1 MNNMNTTTK
10 QLLKATIIACI
21 AVVTIT
27 LLVCNP
33 KHSNNDM
40 AQNGNLRR
48 LDDSIAALAPS
59 ALQAIEKGMNE
70 ADDSTTYYEYM
81 LRKALFYSLT
91 EHPERADTLID
102 SVKTFVTQQDDG
114 YYATN
119 GTCLSPRL
127 NSLMAGAKACQAA
140 RYMSNHRDP
149 RRIVALNK
157 ETYNLL
163 LNSNSKHNLPKTCA
177 NMADA
182 YMLCNDLPNAAKWY
196 QRALFLVDS
205 LELPQKENITLYM
218 GLAQI
223 YVTLR
228 NYYKAKFYNDQT
240 EPHVKE
246 MSPSMQAYYVNN
258 LGNYYYFQGDYKN
271 ALQTFLRMK
280 KLLEQHGMVR
290 TFDMYLCKINLAD
303 VYLNLGKLN
312 DATAMLDDVEPYFR
326 AQGDNTSIY
335 YCNTIR
341 FGIAVRA
348 GRKKEAGRLMAD
360 KTDESLIPYTLV
372 NIRNKYKRRYY
383 ELTGNYDKAYALLN
397 RSIAYNDSI
406 EHNLSNMRTAEI
418 MSRFTTDT
426 LQLHR
431 DLAIEHKNAEIQS
444 IKFTSTLAIS
454 IAVTSILL
462 LILWYLYLRKR
473 RFKIQLRMMSLK
485 LDNVRNRISPHFM
498 FNVLNNRIIKSDV
511 KESNELTEL
520 AQLIRANL
528 DMSSTLG
535 VELQKEL
542 EFVQQYIRVES
553 YLMGDDFH
561 FNIDIAPDV
570 DASSVRI
577 PSMFI
582 QIMTENSIKHALRN
596 KEGIKL
602 LSITVRREQHNTVI
616 KVTDNGPGFNPATL
630 RRKTGMNI
638 ISQTIAVIN
647 VRNKDKIRFAIRNIY
662 SPDGQQTKGCEATL
676 KVPDG
681 VKIESNKQSYRVKQ
695 TI

>member
-163 LNSNSKHNLPKTCA
+163 LNSDSKHNLPKTCA

-196 QRALFLVDS
+196 RRALFLVDS

-271 ALQTFLRMK
+271 ALQSFLRMK

-372 NIRNKYKRRYY
+372 NIRNRYKRRYY

-397 RSIAYNDSI
+397 KSIAYNDSI
-406 EHNLSNMRTAEI
+406 EHNLSNMRSAEI

-473 RFKIQLRMMSLK
+473 RFKIQLRMMNLK
-485 LDNVRNRISPHFM
+485 LDNIRNRISPHFM

-616 KVTDNGPGFNPATL
+616 RVTDNGPGFNPATL

-681 VKIESNKQSYRVKQ
+681 VKIE
-695 TI
+695 

>member
-59 ALQAIEKGMNE
+59 ALQAIERGMNE
-70 ADDSTTYYEYM
+70 ANDSTTYYEYV
-81 LRKALFYSLT
+81 LREARYYSLT
-91 EHPERADTLID
+91 ERPERADTLID
-102 SVKTFVTQQDDG
+102 RVTAFVMHQDDG
-114 YYATN
+114 YYAIN

-149 RRIVALNK
+149 RRIVALNR

-196 QRALFLVDS
+196 RRALFLVDS
-205 LELPQKENITLYM
+205 LDLPQKENITLYM

-223 YVTLR
+223 YLTLR
-228 NYYKAKFYNDQT
+228 NYNKAKLYYDQT

-246 MSPSMQAYYVNN
+246 MSPSMQAYYINN
-258 LGNYYYFQGDYKN
+258 LGNFYYFQGDYKH
-271 ALQTFLRMK
+271 ALLTFLRMK
-280 KLLEQHGMVR
+280 KMLEQHGMVR

-303 VYLNLGKLN
+303 VFLNLGKLN

-348 GRKKEAGRLMAD
+348 GRMQEAGRLMAD

-372 NIRNKYKRRYY
+372 NIRNRYKRRYY

-397 RSIAYNDSI
+397 KSIAYNDSI
-406 EHNLSNMRTAEI
+406 EHNLSNMRSAEI

-473 RFKIQLRMMSLK
+473 RFKIQLRMMNLK

-570 DASSVRI
+570 DTSSVRI

-616 KVTDNGPGFNPATL
+616 RVTDNGPGFNHATL

-681 VKIESNKQSYRVKQ
+681 VKIE
-695 TI
+695 

>member
-1 MNNMNTTTK
+1 MKKMNTTIK
-10 QLLKATIIACI
+10 QLLQAITTACI
-21 AVVTIT
+21 AVIIIA
-27 LLVCNP
+27 LQACNA
-33 KHSNNDM
+33 KQSNDET
-40 AQNGNLRR
+40 AQNGNMRW

-81 LRKALFYSLT
+81 LRKAQYYSLT
-91 EHPERADTLID
+91 DSPERADTLID

-140 RYMSNHRDP
+140 RYMSVHRDP
-149 RRIVALNK
+149 RRIVTLNN

-163 LNSNSKHNLPKTCA
+163 LNSDSKHNLPKTCA

-196 QRALFLVDS
+196 RRALFLVDS

-223 YVTLR
+223 YLTLR
-228 NYYKAKFYNDQT
+228 NYSKAKFYNDQT

-303 VYLNLGKLN
+303 VYLNLGKL
-312 DATAMLDDVEPYFR
+312 DKATAMLDDVEPYFR

-348 GRKKEAGRLMAD
+348 GRMHEAERLMAD
-360 KTDESLIPYTLV
+360 KTDDSLIPYTLV

-383 ELTGNYDKAYALLN
+383 ELTGDYSKAYALLN

-406 EHNLSNMRTAEI
+406 EQNLSNMRSAEI
-418 MSRFTTDT
+418 LSRFTTDT
-426 LQLHR
+426 LQLHH

-473 RFKIQLRMMSLK
+473 RFKMQLRMMNLK

-498 FNVLNNRIIKSDV
+498 FNVLNNRIIKSDA

-542 EFVQQYIRVES
+542 EFVQQYVRVES

-582 QIMTENSIKHALRN
+582 QILTENAIKHALRN
-596 KEGIKL
+596 KEGVKL

-616 KVTDNGPGFNPATL
+616 RVTDNGPGFNPATL

-647 VRNKDKIRFAIRNIY
+647 VRNKVKIRFAIRNIC
-662 SPDGQQTKGCEATL
+662 SPDGQQIKGCEATL

-681 VKIESNKQSYRVKQ
+681 VKIE
-695 TI
+695 

>member
-70 ADDSTTYYEYM
+70 ANDSTTYYEYV
-81 LRKALFYSLT
+81 LREARYYSLT
-91 EHPERADTLID
+91 ERPERADTLID
-102 SVKTFVTQQDDG
+102 RVTAFVMHQDDG
-114 YYATN
+114 YYAIN

-127 NSLMAGAKACQAA
+127 NSLIAGAKACQAA
-140 RYMSNHRDP
+140 RDMSCHRDP
-149 RRIVALNK
+149 RHIVSLYND
-157 ETYNLL
+157 TYQLL
-163 LNSNSKHNLPKTCA
+163 LNSDSKHNLPKTCA

-182 YMLCNDLPNAAKWY
+182 YLLCNDLPNAAKWY
-196 QRALFLVDS
+196 RRALFLVDS
-205 LELPQKENITLYM
+205 LDLPQKENITLYM

-223 YVTLR
+223 YLTLR
-228 NYYKAKFYNDQT
+228 NYNKAKLYYDQT

-246 MSPSMQAYYVNN
+246 MSPSMQAYYINN
-258 LGNYYYFQGDYKN
+258 LGNFYYFQGDYKH
-271 ALQTFLRMK
+271 ALLTFLRMK
-280 KLLEQHGMVR
+280 KMLEQHGMVR

-303 VYLNLGKLN
+303 VFLNLGKLN

-326 AQGDNTSIY
+326 TQGDNTSIY

-348 GRKKEAGRLMAD
+348 GRMQEAGRLMAD

-372 NIRNKYKRRYY
+372 NIRNRYKRRYY

-397 RSIAYNDSI
+397 KSIAYNDSI
-406 EHNLSNMRTAEI
+406 EHNLSNMRSAEI

-454 IAVTSILL
+454 IAVTSLLL

-473 RFKIQLRMMSLK
+473 RFKMQLRMMNLK
-485 LDNVRNRISPHFM
+485 LDNIRNRISPHFM

-582 QIMTENSIKHALRN
+582 QILTENAIKHALRN

-616 KVTDNGPGFNPATL
+616 RVTDNGPGFNPATL

-681 VKIESNKQSYRVKQ
+681 VKIE
-695 TI
+695 

>member
-40 AQNGNLRR
+40 AQNGNMRW

-59 ALQAIEKGMNE
+59 ALQAIERGMNE
-70 ADDSTTYYEYM
+70 ANDSTTYYEYV
-81 LRKALFYSLT
+81 LREARYYSLT
-91 EHPERADTLID
+91 ERPERADTLID
-102 SVKTFVTQQDDG
+102 RVTAFVMHQDDG
-114 YYATN
+114 YYAIN

-127 NSLMAGAKACQAA
+127 NSLIAGTKACQAA
-140 RYMSNHRDP
+140 RDMSCHRDP
-149 RRIVALNK
+149 RHIVSLYND
-157 ETYNLL
+157 TYQLL
-163 LNSNSKHNLPKTCA
+163 LNSDSKHNLPKTCA

-182 YMLCNDLPNAAKWY
+182 FLLCNDLPNAAKWY
-196 QRALFLVDS
+196 RRALFLVDS
-205 LELPQKENITLYM
+205 LDLPQKENITLYM

-223 YVTLR
+223 YLTLR
-228 NYYKAKFYNDQT
+228 NYNKAKLYYDQT

-246 MSPSMQAYYVNN
+246 MSPSMQAYYINN
-258 LGNYYYFQGDYKN
+258 LGNFYYFQGDYKH
-271 ALQTFLRMK
+271 ALLTFLRMK
-280 KLLEQHGMVR
+280 KMLEQHGMVR

-303 VYLNLGKLN
+303 VFLNLGKLN

-348 GRKKEAGRLMAD
+348 GRMQEAGRIMAN

-372 NIRNKYKRRYY
+372 NIRNRYKRRYY

-406 EHNLSNMRTAEI
+406 EHNLSNMRSAEI

-473 RFKIQLRMMSLK
+473 RFKMQLRMMNLK
-485 LDNVRNRISPHFM
+485 LDNIRNRISPHFM
-498 FNVLNNRIIKSDV
+498 FNVLNNRIIKSDA

-582 QIMTENSIKHALRN
+582 QILTENAIKHALRN

-616 KVTDNGPGFNPATL
+616 RVTDNGPGFNPATL

-681 VKIESNKQSYRVKQ
+681 VKIE
-695 TI
+695 

>member
-59 ALQAIEKGMNE
+59 ALQAIERGMNE
-70 ADDSTTYYEYM
+70 ANDSTTYYEYV
-81 LRKALFYSLT
+81 LREARYYRLT
-91 EHPERADTLID
+91 ERPERADTLID
-102 SVKTFVTQQDDG
+102 RVTAFVMHQDDG
-114 YYATN
+114 YYAIN

-149 RRIVALNK
+149 RRIVALNR

-163 LNSNSKHNLPKTCA
+163 LNSDSKHNLPKTCA

-182 YMLCNDLPNAAKWY
+182 YLLCNDLPNAAKWY
-196 QRALFLVDS
+196 RRALFLVDS
-205 LELPQKENITLYM
+205 LDLPQKENITLYM

-223 YVTLR
+223 YLTLR
-228 NYYKAKFYNDQT
+228 NYNKAKLYYDQT

-246 MSPSMQAYYVNN
+246 MSPSMQAYYINN
-258 LGNYYYFQGDYKN
+258 LGNFYYFQGDYKH
-271 ALQTFLRMK
+271 ALLTFLRMK
-280 KLLEQHGMVR
+280 KMLERHGMVR

-303 VYLNLGKLN
+303 VFLNLGKLN

-348 GRKKEAGRLMAD
+348 GRMQEAGRLMAD

-372 NIRNKYKRRYY
+372 NIRNRYKRRYY

-406 EHNLSNMRTAEI
+406 EHNLSNMRTTEI

-473 RFKIQLRMMSLK
+473 RFKIQLRMMNLK
-485 LDNVRNRISPHFM
+485 LDNIRNRISPHFM

-582 QIMTENSIKHALRN
+582 QILTENAIKHALRN

-616 KVTDNGPGFNPATL
+616 RVTDNGPGFNPATL

-681 VKIESNKQSYRVKQ
+681 VKIE
-695 TI
+695 

>member
-59 ALQAIEKGMNE
+59 ALQAIERGMNE
-70 ADDSTTYYEYM
+70 ANDSTTYYEYV
-81 LRKALFYSLT
+81 LREARYYRLT
-91 EHPERADTLID
+91 ERPERADTLID
-102 SVKTFVTQQDDG
+102 RVTAFVMHQDDG
-114 YYATN
+114 YYAIN

-149 RRIVALNK
+149 RRIVALNR

-182 YMLCNDLPNAAKWY
+182 YLLCNDLTNAAKWY
-196 QRALFLVDS
+196 RRALFLVDS

-223 YVTLR
+223 YLTLR
-228 NYYKAKFYNDQT
+228 NYNKAKLYYDQT

-246 MSPSMQAYYVNN
+246 MSPSMQAYYINN
-258 LGNYYYFQGDYKN
+258 LGNFYYFQGDYKN
-271 ALQTFLRMK
+271 ALQSFLRMK

-372 NIRNKYKRRYY
+372 NIRNRYKRRYY

-473 RFKIQLRMMSLK
+473 RFKIQLRMMNLK
-485 LDNVRNRISPHFM
+485 LDNIRNRISPHFM

-542 EFVQQYIRVES
+542 EFVQQYVRVES

-582 QIMTENSIKHALRN
+582 QILTENSIKHALRN

-616 KVTDNGPGFNPATL
+616 RVTDNGPGFNPATL

-681 VKIESNKQSYRVKQ
+681 VKIE
-695 TI
+695 

>member
-40 AQNGNLRR
+40 AQNGNLRW

-59 ALQAIEKGMNE
+59 ALQAIERGMNE
-70 ADDSTTYYEYM
+70 ANDSTTYYEYV
-81 LRKALFYSLT
+81 LREARYYSLT
-91 EHPERADTLID
+91 ERPERADTLID
-102 SVKTFVTQQDDG
+102 RVTAFVMHQDDG
-114 YYATN
+114 YYAIN

-140 RYMSNHRDP
+140 RYMSNHRNP
-149 RRIVALNK
+149 RRIVSLYND
-157 ETYNLL
+157 TYQLL
-163 LNSNSKHNLPKTCA
+163 LNSDSKHNLPKTCA

-182 YMLCNDLPNAAKWY
+182 FLLCNDLPNAAKWY
-196 QRALFLVDS
+196 RRALFLVDS
-205 LELPQKENITLYM
+205 LDLPQKENITLYM

-223 YVTLR
+223 YLTLR
-228 NYYKAKFYNDQT
+228 NYNKAKLYYDQT
-240 EPHVKE
+240 EPHVKD
-246 MSPSMQAYYVNN
+246 MSPSMQAYYINN
-258 LGNYYYFQGDYKN
+258 LGNFYYFQGDYKH
-271 ALQTFLRMK
+271 ALLTFLRMK
-280 KLLEQHGMVR
+280 KMLEQHGMVR

-303 VYLNLGKLN
+303 VFLNLGKLN

-348 GRKKEAGRLMAD
+348 GRMQEAGRLMAD

-372 NIRNKYKRRYY
+372 NIRNRYKRRYY

-406 EHNLSNMRTAEI
+406 EHNLSNMRSAEI

-473 RFKIQLRMMSLK
+473 RFKIQLRMMNLK
-485 LDNVRNRISPHFM
+485 LDNIRNRISPHFM

-553 YLMGDDFH
+553 YLMGDDFN
-561 FNIDIAPDV
+561 FSIDIAPDV
-570 DASSVRI
+570 DTSRVKI

-616 KVTDNGPGFNPATL
+616 RVTDNGPGFNPATL

-681 VKIESNKQSYRVKQ
+681 VKIE
-695 TI
+695 

>member
-1 MNNMNTTTK
+1 MKKMNTTIK
-10 QLLKATIIACI
+10 QLLKAITTACI
-21 AVVTIT
+21 AVIIIA
-27 LLVCNP
+27 LQACNA
-33 KHSNNDM
+33 KQSNDET
-40 AQNGNLRR
+40 AQNGNMRW

-81 LRKALFYSLT
+81 LRKAQYYSLT
-91 EHPERADTLID
+91 DSPERADTLID

-140 RYMSNHRDP
+140 RYMSVHRDP

-163 LNSNSKHNLPKTCA
+163 LNSDSKHNLPKTCA

-196 QRALFLVDS
+196 RRALFLVDS

-223 YVTLR
+223 YLTLR
-228 NYYKAKFYNDQT
+228 NYSKAKFYNDQT

-348 GRKKEAGRLMAD
+348 GRMHEAERLMAD
-360 KTDESLIPYTLV
+360 KTDDSLIPYTLV

-383 ELTGNYDKAYALLN
+383 ELTGDYSKAYALLN

-406 EHNLSNMRTAEI
+406 EQNLSNMRSAEI
-418 MSRFTTDT
+418 LSRFTTDT
-426 LQLHR
+426 LLLHH

-473 RFKIQLRMMSLK
+473 RFKMQLRMMNLK

-561 FNIDIAPDV
+561 FNIDIATDV
-570 DASSVRI
+570 DANSVRI

-582 QIMTENSIKHALRN
+582 QILTENAIKHALRN
-596 KEGIKL
+596 KEGVKL

-616 KVTDNGPGFNPATL
+616 RVTDNGPGFNPATL

-647 VRNKDKIRFAIRNIY
+647 VRNKDKIRFAIRNIC
-662 SPDGQQTKGCEATL
+662 SPDGQQIKGCEATL

-681 VKIESNKQSYRVKQ
+681 VKIE
-695 TI
+695 

>member
-1 MNNMNTTTK
+1 
-10 QLLKATIIACI
+10 
-21 AVVTIT
+21 
-27 LLVCNP
+27 
-33 KHSNNDM
+33 
-40 AQNGNLRR
+40 
-48 LDDSIAALAPS
+48 
-59 ALQAIEKGMNE
+59 
-70 ADDSTTYYEYM
+70 
-81 LRKALFYSLT
+81 
-91 EHPERADTLID
+91 
-102 SVKTFVTQQDDG
+102 
-114 YYATN
+114 
-119 GTCLSPRL
+119 
-127 NSLMAGAKACQAA
+127 
-140 RYMSNHRDP
+140 
-149 RRIVALNK
+149 
-157 ETYNLL
+157 
-163 LNSNSKHNLPKTCA
+163 
-177 NMADA
+177 
-182 YMLCNDLPNAAKWY
+182 
-196 QRALFLVDS
+196 
-205 LELPQKENITLYM
+205 
-218 GLAQI
+218 
-223 YVTLR
+223 
-228 NYYKAKFYNDQT
+228 
-240 EPHVKE
+240 
-246 MSPSMQAYYVNN
+246 
-258 LGNYYYFQGDYKN
+258 
-271 ALQTFLRMK
+271 
-280 KLLEQHGMVR
+280 MVR

-341 FGIAVRA
+341 FGIAVKA
-348 GRKKEAGRLMAD
+348 GRMKEAGRLMAD

-372 NIRNKYKRRYY
+372 NIRNRYKRRYY

-498 FNVLNNRIIKSDV
+498 FNVLNNRIIKSDI

-553 YLMGDDFH
+553 YLMGDDFN
-561 FNIDIAPDV
+561 FSIDIAPDV
-570 DASSVRI
+570 DTSKVKI

-616 KVTDNGPGFNPATL
+616 RVTDNGPGFNHATL

-681 VKIESNKQSYRVKQ
+681 VKIE
-695 TI
+695 

>member
-1 MNNMNTTTK
+1 MKKMNTTIK
-10 QLLKATIIACI
+10 QLLQAITTACI
-21 AVVTIT
+21 AVIIIA
-27 LLVCNP
+27 LQACNA
-33 KHSNNDM
+33 KQSNDET
-40 AQNGNLRR
+40 AQNGNMRW

-81 LRKALFYSLT
+81 LRKAQYYSLT
-91 EHPERADTLID
+91 DSPERADTLID

-140 RYMSNHRDP
+140 RYMSVHRDP

-163 LNSNSKHNLPKTCA
+163 FNSDSKHNLPKTCA

-196 QRALFLVDS
+196 RRALFLVDS

-223 YVTLR
+223 YLTLR
-228 NYYKAKFYNDQT
+228 NYSKAKFYNDQT

-303 VYLNLGKLN
+303 VYLNLGKL
-312 DATAMLDDVEPYFR
+312 DKATAMLDDVEPYFI

-348 GRKKEAGRLMAD
+348 GRMHEAERLMAD
-360 KTDESLIPYTLV
+360 KTDDSLIPYTLV

-383 ELTGNYDKAYALLN
+383 ELTGDYSKAYALLN

-406 EHNLSNMRTAEI
+406 EQNLSNMRSAEI
-418 MSRFTTDT
+418 LSRFTTDT
-426 LQLHR
+426 LLLHH

-542 EFVQQYIRVES
+542 EFVQQYVRVES

-582 QIMTENSIKHALRN
+582 QILTENAIKHALRN
-596 KEGIKL
+596 KEGVKL

-616 KVTDNGPGFNPATL
+616 RVTDNGPGFNPATL
-630 RRKTGMNI
+630 RHKTGMNI

-647 VRNKDKIRFAIRNIY
+647 VRNKVKIRFAIRNIC

-681 VKIESNKQSYRVKQ
+681 VKIE
-695 TI
+695 

>member
-40 AQNGNLRR
+40 AQNGNMRW

-59 ALQAIEKGMNE
+59 ALQAIERGMNE
-70 ADDSTTYYEYM
+70 ANDSTTYYEYV
-81 LRKALFYSLT
+81 LREARYYSLT
-91 EHPERADTLID
+91 ERPERADTLID
-102 SVKTFVTQQDDG
+102 RVTAFVMHQDDG
-114 YYATN
+114 YYAIN

-127 NSLMAGAKACQAA
+127 NSLIAGTKACQAA
-140 RYMSNHRDP
+140 RDMSCHRDP
-149 RRIVALNK
+149 RHIVSLYND
-157 ETYNLL
+157 TYQLL
-163 LNSNSKHNLPKTCA
+163 LNSDSKHNLPKTCA

-182 YMLCNDLPNAAKWY
+182 FLLCNDLPNAAKWY
-196 QRALFLVDS
+196 RRALFLVDS
-205 LELPQKENITLYM
+205 LDLPQKENITLYM

-223 YVTLR
+223 YLTLR
-228 NYYKAKFYNDQT
+228 NYNKAKLYYDQT

-246 MSPSMQAYYVNN
+246 MSPSMQAYYINN
-258 LGNYYYFQGDYKN
+258 LGNFYYFQGDYKH
-271 ALQTFLRMK
+271 ALLTFLRMK
-280 KLLEQHGMVR
+280 KMLEQHGMVR

-303 VYLNLGKLN
+303 VFLNLGKLN

-348 GRKKEAGRLMAD
+348 GRMQEAGRLMAD

-372 NIRNKYKRRYY
+372 NIRNRYKRRYY

-406 EHNLSNMRTAEI
+406 EHNLSNMRTTEI

-473 RFKIQLRMMSLK
+473 RFKIQLRMMNLK
-485 LDNVRNRISPHFM
+485 LDNIRNRISPHFM

-553 YLMGDDFH
+553 YLMGDDFN
-561 FNIDIAPDV
+561 FSIDIAPDV
-570 DASSVRI
+570 DTSRVKI

-616 KVTDNGPGFNPATL
+616 RVTDNGPGFNPATL

-662 SPDGQQTKGCEATL
+662 SPDGQQIKGCEATL

-681 VKIESNKQSYRVKQ
+681 VKIE
-695 TI
+695 

>member
-1 MNNMNTTTK
+1 MKKMNTTIK
-10 QLLKATIIACI
+10 QLLKAITIACI
-21 AVVTIT
+21 AVIIIA
-27 LLVCNP
+27 LQACNA
-33 KHSNNDM
+33 KQSNDET
-40 AQNGNLRR
+40 AQNGNMRW

-59 ALQAIEKGMNE
+59 AMQAIEKGMKE

-81 LRKALFYSLT
+81 LRKAQYYSLT
-91 EHPERADTLID
+91 DSPERADTLID

-140 RYMSNHRDP
+140 RYMSVHRDP
-149 RRIVALNK
+149 RRIVALNN

-163 LNSNSKHNLPKTCA
+163 LNSDSKHNLPKTCA

-196 QRALFLVDS
+196 RRALFLVDS

-223 YVTLR
+223 YLTLR
-228 NYYKAKFYNDQT
+228 NYSKAKFYNDQT

-303 VYLNLGKLN
+303 VYLNLGKLD

-326 AQGDNTSIY
+326 AHGDNTSIY

-348 GRKKEAGRLMAD
+348 GRMHEAERLMAD
-360 KTDESLIPYTLV
+360 KTDDSLIPYTLV

-383 ELTGNYDKAYALLN
+383 ELSGDYSKAYALLN

-406 EHNLSNMRTAEI
+406 EQNLSNMRSAEI
-418 MSRFTTDT
+418 LSRFTTDT
-426 LQLHR
+426 LLLHH

-473 RFKIQLRMMSLK
+473 RFKIQLRMMNLK

-542 EFVQQYIRVES
+542 EFVQQYVRVES

-582 QIMTENSIKHALRN
+582 QILTENAIKHALRN
-596 KEGIKL
+596 KEGVKL

-616 KVTDNGPGFNPATL
+616 RVTDNGPGFNPATL

-647 VRNKDKIRFAIRNIY
+647 VRNKVKIRFAIRNIC
-662 SPDGQQTKGCEATL
+662 SPDGQQIKGCEATL

-681 VKIESNKQSYRVKQ
+681 VKIE
-695 TI
+695 

>member
-59 ALQAIEKGMNE
+59 ALQAIERGMNE
-70 ADDSTTYYEYM
+70 ANDSTTYYEYV
-81 LRKALFYSLT
+81 LREARYYSLT
-91 EHPERADTLID
+91 ERPERADTLID
-102 SVKTFVTQQDDG
+102 RVTAFVMHQDDG
-114 YYATN
+114 YYAIN

-149 RRIVALNK
+149 RRIVALNR

-348 GRKKEAGRLMAD
+348 GRMQEAGRIMAD

-473 RFKIQLRMMSLK
+473 RFKIQLRMMNLK
-485 LDNVRNRISPHFM
+485 LDNIRNRISPHFM

-542 EFVQQYIRVES
+542 EFVQQYVRVES

-582 QIMTENSIKHALRN
+582 QILTENAIKHALRN
-596 KEGIKL
+596 KGGIKL

-616 KVTDNGPGFNPATL
+616 RVTDNGPGFNPATL

-681 VKIESNKQSYRVKQ
+681 VKIE
-695 TI
+695 

>member
-59 ALQAIEKGMNE
+59 ALQAIERGMNE
-70 ADDSTTYYEYM
+70 ANDSTTYYEYV
-81 LRKALFYSLT
+81 LREARYYSLT
-91 EHPERADTLID
+91 ERPERADTLID
-102 SVKTFVTQQDDG
+102 RVTAFVMHQDDG
-114 YYATN
+114 YYAIN

-196 QRALFLVDS
+196 RRALFLVDS

-246 MSPSMQAYYVNN
+246 MSPSMQAYYINN
-258 LGNYYYFQGDYKN
+258 LGNFYYFQGDYKH
-271 ALQTFLRMK
+271 ALLTFLRMK
-280 KLLEQHGMVR
+280 KMLEQHGMVR

-348 GRKKEAGRLMAD
+348 GRMQEAGRIMAD

-372 NIRNKYKRRYY
+372 NIRNRYKRRYY

-406 EHNLSNMRTAEI
+406 EHNLSNMRSAEI

-473 RFKIQLRMMSLK
+473 RFKIQLRMMNLK
-485 LDNVRNRISPHFM
+485 LDNIRNRISPHFM

-582 QIMTENSIKHALRN
+582 QILTENAIKHALRN

-616 KVTDNGPGFNPATL
+616 RVTDNGPGFNPATL

-681 VKIESNKQSYRVKQ
+681 VKIE
-695 TI
+695 

>member
-70 ADDSTTYYEYM
+70 ANDSTTYYEYM

-102 SVKTFVTQQDDG
+102 RVTAFVMHQDDG
-114 YYATN
+114 YYAIN

-149 RRIVALNK
+149 RRIVALNR

-196 QRALFLVDS
+196 RRALFLVDS

-246 MSPSMQAYYVNN
+246 MSPSMQAYYINN
-258 LGNYYYFQGDYKN
+258 LGNFYYFQGDYKH
-271 ALQTFLRMK
+271 ALLTFLRMK
-280 KLLEQHGMVR
+280 KMLEQHGMVR

-348 GRKKEAGRLMAD
+348 GRMQEAGRIMAD

-372 NIRNKYKRRYY
+372 NIRNRYKRRYY

-406 EHNLSNMRTAEI
+406 EHNLSNMRSAEI

-473 RFKIQLRMMSLK
+473 RFKIQLRMMNLK
-485 LDNVRNRISPHFM
+485 LDNIRNRISPHFM

-582 QIMTENSIKHALRN
+582 QILTENAIKHALRN

-616 KVTDNGPGFNPATL
+616 RVTDNGPGFNPATL

-681 VKIESNKQSYRVKQ
+681 VKIE
-695 TI
+695 

>member
-1 MNNMNTTTK
+1 MTK
-10 QLLKATIIACI
+10 TNSYINKLLKITLIGCLAIIAI
-21 AVVTIT
+21 AIQSCTSKQRNEGT
-27 LLVCNP
+27 AYDD
-33 KHSNNDM
+33 SM
-40 AQNGNLRR
+40 RW

-59 ALQAIEKGMNE
+59 APQAIEHGMRE
-70 ADDSTTYYEYM
+70 ANDSITYYEYK
-81 LRKALFYSLT
+81 LRMAMYYSLT
-91 EHPERADTLID
+91 DHPERADTLIKN
-102 SVKTFVTQQDDG
+102 VKAFAARQDDG
-114 YYATN
+114 FYAVN
-119 GTCLSPRL
+119 GTCASPRL
-127 NSLMAGAKACQAA
+127 NSLMAGAKACEAA
-140 RYMSNHRDP
+140 RDMSIHRDP
-149 RRIVALNK
+149 RHIVELYNK
-157 ETYNLL
+157 TYKLL
-163 LNSNSKHNLPKTCA
+163 LNSDSKHNLPKTCA

-196 QRALFLVDS
+196 RRALFLVDS

-223 YVTLR
+223 YVTLH
-228 NYYKAKFYNDQT
+228 NYGKAKFYNDQT

-246 MSPSMQAYYVNN
+246 MSPSMQAYYINN
-258 LGNYYYFQGDYKN
+258 LGNYYYYQDDYKN
-271 ALQTFLRMK
+271 ALQSFLRMK

-326 AQGDNTSIY
+326 AHGDNTSIY

-348 GRKKEAGRLMAD
+348 GRMQEAGRIMAD

-372 NIRNKYKRRYY
+372 NIRNRYKRRYY

-397 RSIAYNDSI
+397 KSIAYNDSI

-426 LQLHR
+426 LQLHH

-473 RFKIQLRMMSLK
+473 RFKIQLRMMNLK

-570 DASSVRI
+570 DTSSVRI

-582 QIMTENSIKHALRN
+582 QILTENSIKHALRN

-616 KVTDNGPGFNPATL
+616 RVTDNGPGFNHATL

-681 VKIESNKQSYRVKQ
+681 VKIE
-695 TI
+695 

>member
-1 MNNMNTTTK
+1 MKKMNTTIK
-10 QLLKATIIACI
+10 QLLKAITTACI
-21 AVVTIT
+21 AVIIIA
-27 LLVCNP
+27 LQACNA
-33 KHSNNDM
+33 KQSNDET
-40 AQNGNLRR
+40 AENGNMRW

-59 ALQAIEKGMNE
+59 AMQAIEKGMNE

-81 LRKALFYSLT
+81 LRKAQYYSLT
-91 EHPERADTLID
+91 DSPERADTLID

-140 RYMSNHRDP
+140 RYMSVHRDP
-149 RRIVALNK
+149 RRIVALNN

-163 LNSNSKHNLPKTCA
+163 LNSDSKHNLPKTCA

-196 QRALFLVDS
+196 RRALFLVDS

-223 YVTLR
+223 YLTLR
-228 NYYKAKFYNDQT
+228 NYSKAKFYNDQT

-312 DATAMLDDVEPYFR
+312 DATAMLDDVEPYFI

-348 GRKKEAGRLMAD
+348 GRMHEAERLMAD
-360 KTDESLIPYTLV
+360 KTDDSLIPYTLV

-383 ELTGNYDKAYALLN
+383 ELTGDYSKAYALLN

-406 EHNLSNMRTAEI
+406 EQNLSNMRSAEI
-418 MSRFTTDT
+418 LSRFTTDT
-426 LQLHR
+426 LQLHH

-542 EFVQQYIRVES
+542 EFVQQYVRVES

-582 QIMTENSIKHALRN
+582 QILTENAIKHALRN

-616 KVTDNGPGFNPATL
+616 RVTDNGPGFNPVTL

-647 VRNKDKIRFAIRNIY
+647 VRNKDKIRFTIRNIY

-681 VKIESNKQSYRVKQ
+681 VKIE
-695 TI
+695 

>member
-1 MNNMNTTTK
+1 MKKMNTTIK
-10 QLLKATIIACI
+10 QLLKAITIACI
-21 AVVTIT
+21 AVIIIA
-27 LLVCNP
+27 LQACNA
-33 KHSNNDM
+33 KQSNDET
-40 AQNGNLRR
+40 AQNGNMRW

-81 LRKALFYSLT
+81 LRKAQYYSLT
-91 EHPERADTLID
+91 DSPERADTLID

-140 RYMSNHRDP
+140 RYMSVHRDP
-149 RRIVALNK
+149 RRIVALNN

-163 LNSNSKHNLPKTCA
+163 LNSDSKHNLPKTCA

-196 QRALFLVDS
+196 RRALFLVDS

-223 YVTLR
+223 YLTLR
-228 NYYKAKFYNDQT
+228 NYSKAKFYNDQT

-312 DATAMLDDVEPYFR
+312 EATAMLDDVEPYFR

-348 GRKKEAGRLMAD
+348 GRMHEAERLMAD
-360 KTDESLIPYTLV
+360 KTDDSLIPYTLV

-383 ELTGNYDKAYALLN
+383 ELTGDYSKAYALLN

-406 EHNLSNMRTAEI
+406 EQNLSNMRSAEI
-418 MSRFTTDT
+418 LSRFTTDT
-426 LQLHR
+426 LQLHH

-473 RFKIQLRMMSLK
+473 RFKMQLRMMNLK

-542 EFVQQYIRVES
+542 EFVQQYVRVES

-570 DASSVRI
+570 DTSSVRI

-582 QIMTENSIKHALRN
+582 QILTENAIKHALRN
-596 KEGIKL
+596 KEGVKL

-616 KVTDNGPGFNPATL
+616 RVTDNGPGFNPATL

-647 VRNKDKIRFAIRNIY
+647 VRNKDKIRFAIRNIC
-662 SPDGQQTKGCEATL
+662 SPDGQQIKGCEATL

-681 VKIESNKQSYRVKQ
+681 VKIE
-695 TI
+695 

>member
-1 MNNMNTTTK
+1 MKKMNTTIK
-10 QLLKATIIACI
+10 QLLQAITIACI
-21 AVVTIT
+21 AVIIIA
-27 LLVCNP
+27 LQACNA
-33 KHSNNDM
+33 KQSNDET
-40 AQNGNLRR
+40 AQNGNMRW

-81 LRKALFYSLT
+81 LRKAQYYSLT
-91 EHPERADTLID
+91 DSPERADTLID

-140 RYMSNHRDP
+140 RYMSVHRDP
-149 RRIVALNK
+149 RRIVALNN

-163 LNSNSKHNLPKTCA
+163 LNSDSKHNLPKTCA

-196 QRALFLVDS
+196 RRALFLVDS

-223 YVTLR
+223 YLTLR
-228 NYYKAKFYNDQT
+228 NYSKAKFYNDQT

-326 AQGDNTSIY
+326 AHGDNTSIY
-335 YCNTIR
+335 YCTTIR

-348 GRKKEAGRLMAD
+348 GRMHEAERLMAD
-360 KTDESLIPYTLV
+360 KTDDSLIPYTLV

-383 ELTGNYDKAYALLN
+383 ELTGDYSKAYALLN

-406 EHNLSNMRTAEI
+406 EQNLSNMRSAEI
-418 MSRFTTDT
+418 LSRFTTDT
-426 LQLHR
+426 LQLHH

-561 FNIDIAPDV
+561 FNIDITPDV

-582 QIMTENSIKHALRN
+582 QILTENAIKHALRN
-596 KEGIKL
+596 KEGVKL

-616 KVTDNGPGFNPATL
+616 RVTDNGPGFNPATL

-681 VKIESNKQSYRVKQ
+681 VKIE
-695 TI
+695 

>member
-1 MNNMNTTTK
+1 MNTIAK
-10 QLLKATIIACI
+10 QLLQATTTACMAVIIIALQ
-21 AVVTIT
+21 A
-27 LLVCNP
+27 CNP
-33 KHSNNDM
+33 KQDNDQT
-40 AQNGNLRR
+40 AENINLQW

-102 SVKTFVTQQDDG
+102 RVTAFVMHQDDG

-140 RYMSNHRDP
+140 RYMSNHRNP

-182 YMLCNDLPNAAKWY
+182 YLLCNDLPNAAKWY
-196 QRALFLVDS
+196 RRALFLVDS
-205 LELPQKENITLYM
+205 LDLPQKENITLYM

-228 NYYKAKFYNDQT
+228 NYNKAKFYYDQT
-240 EPHVKE
+240 EPHVKN
-246 MSPSMQAYYVNN
+246 MSPSMQAYYINN
-258 LGNYYYFQGDYKN
+258 LGNFYYFQGDYKN
-271 ALQTFLRMK
+271 ALQSFLRMK
-280 KLLEQHGMVR
+280 KMLEQHGMAR

-303 VYLNLGKLN
+303 VFLNLGKL
-312 DATAMLDDVEPYFR
+312 DKASAMLDDIEPYFR

-341 FGIAVRA
+341 FGIAVKA
-348 GRKKEAGRLMAD
+348 GRMQEAGRIMAN

-372 NIRNKYKRRYY
+372 NIRNRYKRRYY
-383 ELTGNYDKAYALLN
+383 ELTGNYNKAYALLN
-397 RSIAYNDSI
+397 KSIAYNDSI

-426 LQLHR
+426 LQLHL

-473 RFKIQLRMMSLK
+473 RFKIQLRMMNLK

-535 VELQKEL
+535 LELQKEL

-582 QIMTENSIKHALRN
+582 QILTENAIKHALRN

-616 KVTDNGPGFNPATL
+616 RVTDNGPGFNPATL

-681 VKIESNKQSYRVKQ
+681 VKIE
-695 TI
+695 

>member
-40 AQNGNLRR
+40 AQNGNMRW

-59 ALQAIEKGMNE
+59 ALQAIERGMNE
-70 ADDSTTYYEYM
+70 ANDSTTYYEYV
-81 LRKALFYSLT
+81 LREARYYSLT
-91 EHPERADTLID
+91 ERPERADTLID
-102 SVKTFVTQQDDG
+102 RVTAFVMHQDDG
-114 YYATN
+114 YYAIN

-127 NSLMAGAKACQAA
+127 NSLIAGTKACQAA
-140 RYMSNHRDP
+140 RDMSCHRDP
-149 RRIVALNK
+149 RHIVSLYND
-157 ETYNLL
+157 TYQLL
-163 LNSNSKHNLPKTCA
+163 LNSDSKHNLPKTCA

-182 YMLCNDLPNAAKWY
+182 FLLCNDLPNAAKWY
-196 QRALFLVDS
+196 RRALFLVDS
-205 LELPQKENITLYM
+205 LDLPQKENITLYM

-223 YVTLR
+223 YLTLR
-228 NYYKAKFYNDQT
+228 NYNKAKLYYDQT
-240 EPHVKE
+240 KPHVKD
-246 MSPSMQAYYVNN
+246 MSPSMQAYYINN
-258 LGNYYYFQGDYKN
+258 LGNFYYFQGDYKH
-271 ALQTFLRMK
+271 ALLTFLRMK
-280 KLLEQHGMVR
+280 KMLEQHGMVR

-303 VYLNLGKLN
+303 VFLNLGKLN

-348 GRKKEAGRLMAD
+348 GRMQEAGRLMAD

-372 NIRNKYKRRYY
+372 NIRNRYKRRYY

-406 EHNLSNMRTAEI
+406 EHNLSNMRTTEI

-473 RFKIQLRMMSLK
+473 RFKIQLRMMNLK
-485 LDNVRNRISPHFM
+485 LDNIRNRISPHFM

-582 QIMTENSIKHALRN
+582 QILTENALKHALRN

-616 KVTDNGPGFNPATL
+616 RVTDNGPGFNPATL

-647 VRNKDKIRFAIRNIY
+647 VRNKDKIRFAIRNIC

-681 VKIESNKQSYRVKQ
+681 VKIE
-695 TI
+695 

>member
-40 AQNGNLRR
+40 AQNGNMRW

-59 ALQAIEKGMNE
+59 ALQAIERGMNE
-70 ADDSTTYYEYM
+70 ANDSTTYYEYV
-81 LRKALFYSLT
+81 LREARYYSLT
-91 EHPERADTLID
+91 ERPERADTLID
-102 SVKTFVTQQDDG
+102 RVTAFVMHQDDG
-114 YYATN
+114 YYAIN

-127 NSLMAGAKACQAA
+127 NSLIAGTKACQAA
-140 RYMSNHRDP
+140 RDMSCHRDP
-149 RRIVALNK
+149 RHIVSLYND
-157 ETYNLL
+157 TYQLL

-182 YMLCNDLPNAAKWY
+182 FLLCNDLPNAAKWY
-196 QRALFLVDS
+196 RRALFLVDS
-205 LELPQKENITLYM
+205 LDLPQKENITLYM

-223 YVTLR
+223 YLTLR
-228 NYYKAKFYNDQT
+228 NYNKAKLYYDQT
-240 EPHVKE
+240 KPHVKD
-246 MSPSMQAYYVNN
+246 MSPSMQAYYINN
-258 LGNYYYFQGDYKN
+258 LGNFYYFQGDYKH
-271 ALQTFLRMK
+271 ALLTFLRMK
-280 KLLEQHGMVR
+280 KMLEQHGMVR

-303 VYLNLGKLN
+303 VFLNLGKLN

-348 GRKKEAGRLMAD
+348 GRMQEAGRLMAD

-372 NIRNKYKRRYY
+372 NIRNRYKRRYY
-383 ELTGNYDKAYALLN
+383 ELTGDYSKAYALLN
-397 RSIAYNDSI
+397 RSISYNDSI
-406 EHNLSNMRTAEI
+406 EHNLSNMRTTEI

-473 RFKIQLRMMSLK
+473 RFKIQLRMMNLK
-485 LDNVRNRISPHFM
+485 LDNIRNRISPHFM

-582 QIMTENSIKHALRN
+582 QILTENALKHALRN

-616 KVTDNGPGFNPATL
+616 RVTDNGPGFNPATL

-647 VRNKDKIRFAIRNIY
+647 VRNKDKIRFAIRNIC

-681 VKIESNKQSYRVKQ
+681 VKIE
-695 TI
+695 

>member
-114 YYATN
+114 YYAIN

-196 QRALFLVDS
+196 RRALFLVDS

-246 MSPSMQAYYVNN
+246 MSPSMQAYYINN
-258 LGNYYYFQGDYKN
+258 LGNFYYFQGDYKN

-326 AQGDNTSIY
+326 AQDDNTSIY

-341 FGIAVRA
+341 FGIAVKA
-348 GRKKEAGRLMAD
+348 GRMKEAGRLMAD

-372 NIRNKYKRRYY
+372 NIRNRYKRRYY
-383 ELTGNYDKAYALLN
+383 EHIGDYSKAYALLN

-406 EHNLSNMRTAEI
+406 EHNLSNMRSAEI

-473 RFKIQLRMMSLK
+473 RFKIQLRMMNLK

-542 EFVQQYIRVES
+542 EFVQQYVRVES

-582 QIMTENSIKHALRN
+582 QILTENAIKHALRN

-616 KVTDNGPGFNPATL
+616 RVTDNGPGFNPATL

-681 VKIESNKQSYRVKQ
+681 VKIE
-695 TI
+695 

>member
-1 MNNMNTTTK
+1 MKKMNTTIK
-10 QLLKATIIACI
+10 QLLQAITIACI
-21 AVVTIT
+21 AVIIIA
-27 LLVCNP
+27 LQACNA
-33 KHSNNDM
+33 KQSNDET
-40 AQNGNLRR
+40 AENGNLRW

-81 LRKALFYSLT
+81 LRKARFYSLT
-91 EHPERADTLID
+91 ERPKRADTLID
-102 SVKTFVTQQDDG
+102 SVKTFVTQQDNG

-140 RYMSNHRDP
+140 RYMSVHRDP
-149 RRIVALNK
+149 RRIVALNN

-163 LNSNSKHNLPKTCA
+163 LNSDSKHNLPKTCA

-196 QRALFLVDS
+196 RRALFLVDS
-205 LELPQKENITLYM
+205 LELPEKENITLYM

-223 YVTLR
+223 YLTLR
-228 NYYKAKFYNDQT
+228 NYSKAKFYNDQT

-303 VYLNLGKLN
+303 VYLNLGKLD

-348 GRKKEAGRLMAD
+348 GRMHEAERIMAD
-360 KTDESLIPYTLV
+360 KTDDSLIPYMLV

-383 ELTGNYDKAYALLN
+383 ELTGDYSKAYALLN

-418 MSRFTTDT
+418 MSRFSTDT
-426 LQLHR
+426 LQLHH

-473 RFKIQLRMMSLK
+473 RFKIQLRMMNLK

-570 DASSVRI
+570 DASSVKI

-582 QIMTENSIKHALRN
+582 QILTENAIKHALRN
-596 KEGIKL
+596 KEGVKL

-616 KVTDNGPGFNPATL
+616 RVTDNGPGFNPATL

-647 VRNKDKIRFAIRNIY
+647 VRNKDKIRFAIRNIC
-662 SPDGQQTKGCEATL
+662 SPDGQQIKGCEATL

-681 VKIESNKQSYRVKQ
+681 VKIE
-695 TI
+695 

>member
-1 MNNMNTTTK
+1 MNTIAK
-10 QLLKATIIACI
+10 QLLQATTTACMVVIIIALQ
-21 AVVTIT
+21 A
-27 LLVCNP
+27 CNP
-33 KHSNNDM
+33 KQDNDQT
-40 AQNGNLRR
+40 AENSNLRW

-59 ALQAIEKGMNE
+59 ALQAIERGMNE
-70 ADDSTTYYEYM
+70 ANDSTTYYEYV
-81 LRKALFYSLT
+81 LREARYYRLT
-91 EHPERADTLID
+91 ERPERADTLID
-102 SVKTFVTQQDDG
+102 RVTAFVMHQDDG
-114 YYATN
+114 YYAIN

-149 RRIVALNK
+149 RRIVALNR

-182 YMLCNDLPNAAKWY
+182 YLLCNDLTNAAKWY
-196 QRALFLVDS
+196 RRALFLVDS
-205 LELPQKENITLYM
+205 LDLPQKENITLYM

-223 YVTLR
+223 YLTLR
-228 NYYKAKFYNDQT
+228 NYNKAKLYYDQT

-246 MSPSMQAYYVNN
+246 MSPSMQAYYINN
-258 LGNYYYFQGDYKN
+258 LGNFYYFQGDYKH
-271 ALQTFLRMK
+271 ALLTFLRMK
-280 KLLEQHGMVR
+280 KMLEQHGMVR

-303 VYLNLGKLN
+303 VFLNLGKLN

-348 GRKKEAGRLMAD
+348 GRMQEAGRLMAD

-372 NIRNKYKRRYY
+372 NIRNRYKRRYY

-406 EHNLSNMRTAEI
+406 EHNLSNMRSAEI

-473 RFKIQLRMMSLK
+473 RFKIQLRMMNLK

-582 QIMTENSIKHALRN
+582 QILTENAIKHALRN

-616 KVTDNGPGFNPATL
+616 RVTDNGPGFNPATL

-662 SPDGQQTKGCEATL
+662 SLDGQQTKGCEATL

-681 VKIESNKQSYRVKQ
+681 VKIE
-695 TI
+695 

>member
-33 KHSNNDM
+33 KQSNNDM
-40 AQNGNLRR
+40 AQNGNMRW

-59 ALQAIEKGMNE
+59 ALQAIERGMNE

-119 GTCLSPRL
+119 GTYLSPRL

-196 QRALFLVDS
+196 RRALFLVDS
-205 LELPQKENITLYM
+205 LNLPQKENITLYM

-228 NYYKAKFYNDQT
+228 NYDKAKLYYDQT

-246 MSPSMQAYYVNN
+246 MSPSMQAYYINN
-258 LGNYYYFQGDYKN
+258 LGNYYYYQDDYKN
-271 ALQTFLRMK
+271 ALQSFLRMK
-280 KLLEQHGMVR
+280 KLLEQHGMMR

-348 GRKKEAGRLMAD
+348 GRMHEAERIMAD
-360 KTDESLIPYTLV
+360 KTDDSLIPYTLV

-383 ELTGNYDKAYALLN
+383 ELTGDYDKAYALLN

-426 LQLHR
+426 LQLHH

-462 LILWYLYLRKR
+462 LILWVLYLRKR
-473 RFKIQLRMMSLK
+473 RFKVQLSMMNLK

-498 FNVLNNRIIKSDV
+498 FNVLNNRIIKSDA
-511 KESNELTEL
+511 KETNELTEL

-542 EFVQQYIRVES
+542 EFVQQYVRVES

-570 DASSVRI
+570 DTSRVKI

-602 LSITVRREQHNTVI
+602 LSITVRHEHNNTVI
-616 KVTDNGPGFNPATL
+616 RVTDNGPGFNPVTL

-647 VRNKDKIRFAIRNIY
+647 LHNKDKIRFDIHNIY
-662 SPDGQQTKGCEATL
+662 SSDGKQIKGCEAML

-681 VKIESNKQSYRVKQ
+681 VKIE
-695 TI
+695 

>member
-40 AQNGNLRR
+40 AQNGNMRW

-59 ALQAIEKGMNE
+59 ALQAIERGMNE
-70 ADDSTTYYEYM
+70 ANDSTTYYEYV
-81 LRKALFYSLT
+81 LREARYYSLT
-91 EHPERADTLID
+91 ERPERADTLID
-102 SVKTFVTQQDDG
+102 RVTAFVMHQDDG
-114 YYATN
+114 YYAIN

-127 NSLMAGAKACQAA
+127 NSLIAGAKACQAA

-149 RRIVALNK
+149 RHIVSLYND
-157 ETYNLL
+157 TYQLL
-163 LNSNSKHNLPKTCA
+163 LNSDSKHNLPKTCA

-182 YMLCNDLPNAAKWY
+182 FLLCNDLPNAAKWY
-196 QRALFLVDS
+196 RRALFLVDS
-205 LELPQKENITLYM
+205 LDLPQKENITLYM

-223 YVTLR
+223 YLTLR
-228 NYYKAKFYNDQT
+228 NYNKAKLYYDQT

-246 MSPSMQAYYVNN
+246 MSPSMQAYYINN
-258 LGNYYYFQGDYKN
+258 LGNFYYFQGDYKH
-271 ALQTFLRMK
+271 ALLTFLRMK
-280 KLLEQHGMVR
+280 KMLERHGMVR

-303 VYLNLGKLN
+303 VFLNLGKLN

-348 GRKKEAGRLMAD
+348 GRLQEAGRLMAD

-383 ELTGNYDKAYALLN
+383 ELTGDYSKAYALLN
-397 RSIAYNDSI
+397 KSIAYNDSI
-406 EHNLSNMRTAEI
+406 EHNLSNMRSAEI

-473 RFKIQLRMMSLK
+473 RFKMQLRMMNLK
-485 LDNVRNRISPHFM
+485 LDNIRNRISPHFM

-561 FNIDIAPDV
+561 FSIDIAPDV
-570 DASSVRI
+570 DTSRVKI

-596 KEGIKL
+596 KEGVKL

-616 KVTDNGPGFNPATL
+616 RVTDNGPGFNPATL

-647 VRNKDKIRFAIRNIY
+647 VHNKDKIRFAIRNIC

-681 VKIESNKQSYRVKQ
+681 VKIE
-695 TI
+695 

>member
-40 AQNGNLRR
+40 AQNGNLRW

-59 ALQAIEKGMNE
+59 ALQAIERGMNE
-70 ADDSTTYYEYM
+70 ANDSTTYYEYM
-81 LRKALFYSLT
+81 LRKARFYSLT
-91 EHPERADTLID
+91 DSPERADTLID

-119 GTCLSPRL
+119 RTCLSPRL

-149 RRIVALNK
+149 RHIVSLYND
-157 ETYNLL
+157 TYQLL
-163 LNSNSKHNLPKTCA
+163 LNSDSKHNLPKTCA

-182 YMLCNDLPNAAKWY
+182 YLLCNDLPNAAKWY
-196 QRALFLVDS
+196 RRALFLVDS
-205 LELPQKENITLYM
+205 LDLPQKENITLYM

-223 YVTLR
+223 YLTLR
-228 NYYKAKFYNDQT
+228 NYNKAKLYYDQT

-246 MSPSMQAYYVNN
+246 MSPSMQAYYINN
-258 LGNYYYFQGDYKN
+258 LGNFYYFQGDYKH
-271 ALQTFLRMK
+271 ALLTFLRMK
-280 KLLEQHGMVR
+280 KMLERHGMVR

-303 VYLNLGKLN
+303 VFLNLGKLN

-348 GRKKEAGRLMAD
+348 GRMQEAGRLMAD

-372 NIRNKYKRRYY
+372 NIRNRYKRRYY

-473 RFKIQLRMMSLK
+473 RFKIQLRMMNLK
-485 LDNVRNRISPHFM
+485 LDNIRNRISPHFM

-582 QIMTENSIKHALRN
+582 QILTENAIKHALRN

-616 KVTDNGPGFNPATL
+616 RVTDNGPGFNHATL

-681 VKIESNKQSYRVKQ
+681 VKIE
-695 TI
+695 

>member
-33 KHSNNDM
+33 KQSNNDM
-40 AQNGNLRR
+40 AQNGNMRW

-59 ALQAIEKGMNE
+59 ALQAIERGMNE

-119 GTCLSPRL
+119 GTYLSPRL

-140 RYMSNHRDP
+140 RDMSCHRDP
-149 RRIVALNK
+149 RHIVSLYND
-157 ETYNLL
+157 TYQLL
-163 LNSNSKHNLPKTCA
+163 LNSDSKHNLPKTCA

-182 YMLCNDLPNAAKWY
+182 YLLCNDLPNAAKWY
-196 QRALFLVDS
+196 RRALFLVDS
-205 LELPQKENITLYM
+205 LNLPQKENITLYM

-228 NYYKAKFYNDQT
+228 NYDKAKLYYDQT

-246 MSPSMQAYYVNN
+246 MSPSMQAYYINN
-258 LGNYYYFQGDYKN
+258 LGNYYYYQDDYKN
-271 ALQTFLRMK
+271 ALQSFLRMK
-280 KLLEQHGMVR
+280 KLLEQHGMMR

-348 GRKKEAGRLMAD
+348 GRMHEAERIMAE
-360 KTDESLIPYTLV
+360 KTDDSLIPYTLV

-383 ELTGNYDKAYALLN
+383 ELTGDYDKAYALLN
-397 RSIAYNDSI
+397 KSIAYNDSI

-426 LQLHR
+426 LQLHH

-462 LILWYLYLRKR
+462 LILWVLYLRKR
-473 RFKIQLRMMSLK
+473 RFKVQLNMMNLK

-498 FNVLNNRIIKSDV
+498 FNVLNNRIIKSDA
-511 KESNELTEL
+511 KETNELTEL

-542 EFVQQYIRVES
+542 EFVQQYVRVES

-602 LSITVRREQHNTVI
+602 LSITVRHEHNNTVI
-616 KVTDNGPGFNPATL
+616 RVTDNGPGFNPVTL

-647 VRNKDKIRFAIRNIY
+647 LHNKDKIRFDIHNIY
-662 SPDGQQTKGCEATL
+662 SSDGKQIKGCEAML

-681 VKIESNKQSYRVKQ
+681 VKIE
-695 TI
+695 

>member
-40 AQNGNLRR
+40 AQNGNMRW

-59 ALQAIEKGMNE
+59 ALQAIERGMNE
-70 ADDSTTYYEYM
+70 ANDSTTYYEYV
-81 LRKALFYSLT
+81 LREARYYSLT
-91 EHPERADTLID
+91 ERPERADTLID
-102 SVKTFVTQQDDG
+102 RVTAFVMHQDDG
-114 YYATN
+114 YYAIN

-127 NSLMAGAKACQAA
+127 NSLIAGAKACQAA

-149 RRIVALNK
+149 RHIVSLYND
-157 ETYNLL
+157 TYQLL
-163 LNSNSKHNLPKTCA
+163 LNSDSKHNLPKTCA

-182 YMLCNDLPNAAKWY
+182 FLLCNDLPNAAKWY
-196 QRALFLVDS
+196 RRALFLVDS

-223 YVTLR
+223 YLTLR
-228 NYYKAKFYNDQT
+228 NYNKAKLYYDQT

-246 MSPSMQAYYVNN
+246 MSPSMQAYYINN
-258 LGNYYYFQGDYKN
+258 LGNFYYFQGDYKH
-271 ALQTFLRMK
+271 ALLTFLRMK
-280 KLLEQHGMVR
+280 KMLEQHGMVR

-303 VYLNLGKLN
+303 VFLNLGKLN
-312 DATAMLDDVEPYFR
+312 DATAMLDDVEPYSR

-348 GRKKEAGRLMAD
+348 GRMQEAEHLMAD

-372 NIRNKYKRRYY
+372 NIRNRYKRRYY

-406 EHNLSNMRTAEI
+406 EHNLSNMRTTEI

-473 RFKIQLRMMSLK
+473 RFKIQLRMMNLK
-485 LDNVRNRISPHFM
+485 LDNIRNRISPHFM

-542 EFVQQYIRVES
+542 EFVQQYVRVES

-582 QIMTENSIKHALRN
+582 QILTENAIKHALRN
-596 KEGIKL
+596 KQGIKL

-616 KVTDNGPGFNPATL
+616 RVTDNGPGFNPATL

-647 VRNKDKIRFAIRNIY
+647 VRNKVKIRFAIRNIY
-662 SPDGQQTKGCEATL
+662 SPDRQQTKGCEATL

-681 VKIESNKQSYRVKQ
+681 AKIE
-695 TI
+695 

>member
-40 AQNGNLRR
+40 AQNGNMRW

-59 ALQAIEKGMNE
+59 ALQAIERGMNE
-70 ADDSTTYYEYM
+70 ANDSTTYYEYV
-81 LRKALFYSLT
+81 LREARYYSLT
-91 EHPERADTLID
+91 ERPERADTLID
-102 SVKTFVTQQDDG
+102 RVTAFVMHQDDG
-114 YYATN
+114 YYAIN

-127 NSLMAGAKACQAA
+127 NSLIAGAKACQAA
-140 RYMSNHRDP
+140 RDMSCHRDP
-149 RRIVALNK
+149 RHIVSLYND
-157 ETYNLL
+157 TYQLL
-163 LNSNSKHNLPKTCA
+163 LNSDSKHNLPKTCA

-182 YMLCNDLPNAAKWY
+182 FLLCNDLPNAAKWY
-196 QRALFLVDS
+196 RRALFLVDS
-205 LELPQKENITLYM
+205 LDLPQKENITLYM

-223 YVTLR
+223 YLTLR
-228 NYYKAKFYNDQT
+228 NYNKAKLYYDQT

-246 MSPSMQAYYVNN
+246 MSPSMQAYYINN
-258 LGNYYYFQGDYKN
+258 LGNFYYFQGDYKH
-271 ALQTFLRMK
+271 ALLTFLRMK
-280 KLLEQHGMVR
+280 KMLEQHGMVR

-303 VYLNLGKLN
+303 VYLNLGKLD

-326 AQGDNTSIY
+326 AHGDNTSIY

-348 GRKKEAGRLMAD
+348 GRMQEAERLMAD

-372 NIRNKYKRRYY
+372 NIRNRYKRRYY

-406 EHNLSNMRTAEI
+406 EHNLSNMRTTEI

-473 RFKIQLRMMSLK
+473 RFKIQLRMMNLK

-570 DASSVRI
+570 DTSSVRI

-582 QIMTENSIKHALRN
+582 QILTENSIKHALRN

-616 KVTDNGPGFNPATL
+616 RVTDNGPGFNHATL

-681 VKIESNKQSYRVKQ
+681 VKIE
-695 TI
+695 

>member
-70 ADDSTTYYEYM
+70 ANDSTTYYEYM

-102 SVKTFVTQQDDG
+102 RVTAFVMHQDDG
-114 YYATN
+114 YYAIN

-149 RRIVALNK
+149 RRIVALNR

-163 LNSNSKHNLPKTCA
+163 LNSDSKHNLPKTCA

-182 YMLCNDLPNAAKWY
+182 YMQCNDLPNAAKWY

-246 MSPSMQAYYVNN
+246 MSPSMQAYYINN
-258 LGNYYYFQGDYKN
+258 LGNFYYFQGDYKH
-271 ALQTFLRMK
+271 ALLTFLRMK
-280 KLLEQHGMVR
+280 KMLERHGMVR

-303 VYLNLGKLN
+303 VFLNLGKLN

-348 GRKKEAGRLMAD
+348 GRMQEAGRLMAD

-372 NIRNKYKRRYY
+372 NIRNRYKRRYY
-383 ELTGNYDKAYALLN
+383 EHIGDYSKAYALLN

-406 EHNLSNMRTAEI
+406 EHNLSNMRSAEI

-473 RFKIQLRMMSLK
+473 RFKIQLRMMNLK
-485 LDNVRNRISPHFM
+485 LDNIRNRISPHFM

-582 QIMTENSIKHALRN
+582 QILTENAIKHALRN

-616 KVTDNGPGFNPATL
+616 RVTDNGPGFNPATL

-681 VKIESNKQSYRVKQ
+681 VKIE
-695 TI
+695 

>member
-70 ADDSTTYYEYM
+70 ANDSTTYYEYM

-102 SVKTFVTQQDDG
+102 RVTAFVMHQDDG
-114 YYATN
+114 YYAIN

-149 RRIVALNK
+149 RRIVALNR

-196 QRALFLVDS
+196 RRALFLVDS

-246 MSPSMQAYYVNN
+246 MSPSMQAYYINN
-258 LGNYYYFQGDYKN
+258 LGNFYYFQGDYKH
-271 ALQTFLRMK
+271 ALLTFLRMK
-280 KLLEQHGMVR
+280 KMLEQHGMVR

-348 GRKKEAGRLMAD
+348 GRMQEAGRIMAD

-372 NIRNKYKRRYY
+372 NIRNRYKRRYY

-406 EHNLSNMRTAEI
+406 EHNLSNMRSAEI
-418 MSRFTTDT
+418 MSRFTTDK

-473 RFKIQLRMMSLK
+473 RFKIQLRMMNLK
-485 LDNVRNRISPHFM
+485 LDNIRNRISPHFM

-582 QIMTENSIKHALRN
+582 QILTENAIKHALRN

-616 KVTDNGPGFNPATL
+616 RVTDNGPGFNPATL

-681 VKIESNKQSYRVKQ
+681 VKIE
-695 TI
+695 

>member
-40 AQNGNLRR
+40 AQNGNMRW

-59 ALQAIEKGMNE
+59 ALQAIERGMNE
-70 ADDSTTYYEYM
+70 ANDSTTYYEYV
-81 LRKALFYSLT
+81 LREARYYRLT
-91 EHPERADTLID
+91 ERPERADTLID
-102 SVKTFVTQQDDG
+102 RVTAFVMHQDDG
-114 YYATN
+114 YYAIN

-149 RRIVALNK
+149 RRIVALNR

-182 YMLCNDLPNAAKWY
+182 YLLCNDLTNAAKWY
-196 QRALFLVDS
+196 RRALFLVDS
-205 LELPQKENITLYM
+205 LDLPQKENITLYM

-223 YVTLR
+223 YLTLR
-228 NYYKAKFYNDQT
+228 NYNKAKLYYDQT

-246 MSPSMQAYYVNN
+246 MSPSMQAYYINN
-258 LGNYYYFQGDYKN
+258 LGNFYYFQGDYKH
-271 ALQTFLRMK
+271 ALLTFLRMK
-280 KLLEQHGMVR
+280 KMLEQHGMVR

-348 GRKKEAGRLMAD
+348 GRMQEAGRLMAD

-372 NIRNKYKRRYY
+372 NIRNRYKRRYY

-406 EHNLSNMRTAEI
+406 EHNLSNMRSAEI

-473 RFKIQLRMMSLK
+473 RFKIQLRMMNLK
-485 LDNVRNRISPHFM
+485 LDNIRNRISPHFM
-498 FNVLNNRIIKSDV
+498 FNVLNNRIIKSDA
-511 KESNELTEL
+511 KETNELTEL

-535 VELQKEL
+535 AELQKEL
-542 EFVQQYIRVES
+542 EFVQQYVRVES
-553 YLMGDDFH
+553 YLMGDDFN
-561 FNIDIAPDV
+561 FSIDIAPDV
-570 DASSVRI
+570 DTSRVKI

-602 LSITVRREQHNTVI
+602 LSITVRREHNNTVI
-616 KVTDNGPGFNPATL
+616 RVTDNGPGFNPVTL

-647 VRNKDKIRFAIRNIY
+647 LRNKDKIRFDIHNIY
-662 SPDGQQTKGCEATL
+662 SSDGKQVKGCEATL

-681 VKIESNKQSYRVKQ
+681 VKIE
-695 TI
+695 

>member
-70 ADDSTTYYEYM
+70 ANDSTTYYEYM

-102 SVKTFVTQQDDG
+102 RVTAFVMHQDDG
-114 YYATN
+114 YYAIN

-149 RRIVALNK
+149 RRIVALNR

-163 LNSNSKHNLPKTCA
+163 LNSDSKHNLPKTCA

-246 MSPSMQAYYVNN
+246 MSPSMQAYYINN
-258 LGNYYYFQGDYKN
+258 LGNFYYFQGDYKH
-271 ALQTFLRMK
+271 ALLTFLRMK
-280 KLLEQHGMVR
+280 KMLERHGMVR

-303 VYLNLGKLN
+303 VFLNLGKLN

-348 GRKKEAGRLMAD
+348 GRMQEAGRLMAD

-372 NIRNKYKRRYY
+372 NIRNRYKRRYY

-406 EHNLSNMRTAEI
+406 EHNLSNMRSAEI

-473 RFKIQLRMMSLK
+473 RFKIQLRMMNLK
-485 LDNVRNRISPHFM
+485 LDNIRNRISPHFM

-582 QIMTENSIKHALRN
+582 QILTENAIKHALRN

-616 KVTDNGPGFNPATL
+616 RVTDNGPGFNPATL

-681 VKIESNKQSYRVKQ
+681 VKIE
-695 TI
+695 

>member
-40 AQNGNLRR
+40 AQNGNLRW

-59 ALQAIEKGMNE
+59 ALQAIERGMNE
-70 ADDSTTYYEYM
+70 ANDSTTYYEYV
-81 LRKALFYSLT
+81 LREARYYSLT
-91 EHPERADTLID
+91 ERPERADTLID
-102 SVKTFVTQQDDG
+102 RVTAFVMHQDDG
-114 YYATN
+114 YYAIN

-140 RYMSNHRDP
+140 RYMSNHRNP
-149 RRIVALNK
+149 RRIVSLYND
-157 ETYNLL
+157 TYQLL
-163 LNSNSKHNLPKTCA
+163 LNSDSKHNLPKTCA

-182 YMLCNDLPNAAKWY
+182 FLLCNDLPNAAKWY
-196 QRALFLVDS
+196 RRALFLVDS
-205 LELPQKENITLYM
+205 LDLPQKENITLYM

-223 YVTLR
+223 YLTLR
-228 NYYKAKFYNDQT
+228 NYNKAKLYYDQT
-240 EPHVKE
+240 EPHVKD
-246 MSPSMQAYYVNN
+246 MSPSMQAYYINN
-258 LGNYYYFQGDYKN
+258 LGNFYYFQGDYKH
-271 ALQTFLRMK
+271 ALLTFLRMK
-280 KLLEQHGMVR
+280 KMLEQHGMVR

-303 VYLNLGKLN
+303 VFLNLGKLN

-348 GRKKEAGRLMAD
+348 GRMQEAGRLMAN

-372 NIRNKYKRRYY
+372 NIRNRYKRRYY
-383 ELTGNYDKAYALLN
+383 ELTGDYSKAYALLN
-397 RSIAYNDSI
+397 RSISYNDSI
-406 EHNLSNMRTAEI
+406 EHNLSNMRSAEI

-473 RFKIQLRMMSLK
+473 RFKMQLRMMNLK

-553 YLMGDDFH
+553 YLMGDDFN
-561 FNIDIAPDV
+561 FSIDIAPDV
-570 DASSVRI
+570 DTSRVKI

-596 KEGIKL
+596 KEGVKL

-616 KVTDNGPGFNPATL
+616 RVTDNGPGFNPATL

-647 VRNKDKIRFAIRNIY
+647 VRNKDKIRFAIRNIC

-681 VKIESNKQSYRVKQ
+681 VKIE
-695 TI
+695 